1 MAAGAPSPLPLL
13 WLVSAGLEAAG
24 RGSHLDLGAACERSS
39 GWTRRV
45 LRAPGRREWLER
57 RRWAIPA
64 SLNHLQ
70 RVEGVCR
77 RAVMPSMLSGIL
89 AELFFCLLSFFLPDY
104 VPKTRLSTTLLFQII
119 RLLVTPA

>member
-89 AELFFCLLSFFLPDY
+89 AELFFCLLSFFCQIMCQ
-104 VPKTRLSTTLLFQII
+104 RLGFLLRYYFK
-119 RLLVTPA
+119 